1 MWSDDIIIGM
11 MVLGVVAFYLYFL
24 AQIRKRWIEFKRR
37 EQQAS
42 KARTVI
48 IFYFVVIAGF
58 SVLVVP
64 AVLELVGLEIIRH
77 R

>member
-1 MWSDDIIIGM
+1 MWSDDIIIGT

>member
-1 MWSDDIIIGM
+1 MWSDDIIGM
-11 MVLGVVAFYLYFL
+11 MLLGVVAFYLYFL
-24 AQIRKRWIEFKRR
+24 VQIRKRWIEFKRR

-42 KARTVI
+42 KAQTVI

-64 AVLELVGLEIIRH
+64 AVLELVRLEIIRH